1 MAAIL
6 AHQSTAADHGRCDN
20 RRVDAPSDSLASLTL
35 TEFSDSLA
43 SAEPVPGGGSASA
56 IAGSFAG
63 SLLAMVARLS
73 VDRPKYAAYQKT
85 HGRAL
90 ATGER
95 GRTVLLELA
104 DADARAYAG
113 FAAARKM
120 PKESVAEQAARDEA
134 TRVAARASSEVPLEV
149 VRECALVLD
158 DVVAMAGRS
167 NMNAASDLE
176 VAARLA
182 TAAARGAAANVLINL
197 PMVGDEDY
205 AAATT
210 ESVSSLLE
218 SIERNAAMVAEIVG
232 GGELREPE
240 QE

>member
-1 MAAIL
+1 
-6 AHQSTAADHGRCDN
+6 
-20 RRVDAPSDSLASLTL
+20 VDAPSDSLASLTL
-35 TEFSDSLA
+35 NEFSDSLA
-43 SAEPVPGGGSASA
+43 SADPVPGGGSASA

-95 GRTVLLELA
+95 GRMVLLELA

-120 PKESVAEQAARDEA
+120 PKESVAEQAERDAA
-134 TRVAARASSEVPLEV
+134 TRVAARASSEVPLSV
-149 VRECALVLD
+149 VGECALLLE

-167 NMNAASDLE
+167 NLNASSDLE

-182 TAAARGAAANVLINL
+182 AAAARGAAANVLINL
-197 PMVGDEDY
+197 PMVGDEEY
-205 AAATT
+205 SAATT
-210 ESVSSLLE
+210 ESVSGLLD
-218 SIERNAAMVAEIVG
+218 SIERNAAIVSEIVG

-240 QE
+240 PE

>member
-1 MAAIL
+1 M
-6 AHQSTAADHGRCDN
+6 
-20 RRVDAPSDSLASLTL
+20 DAPSDSLAGLTL
-35 TEFSDSLA
+35 SEFSDSLA

-73 VDRPKYAAYQKT
+73 VDRPKYAAYQTT
-85 HGRAL
+85 HSRAL

-104 DADARAYAG
+104 DEDARAYAG

-120 PKESVAEQAARDEA
+120 PKETLGEQADRDEA
-134 TRVAARASSEVPLEV
+134 TRAAARASTEAPLAV
-149 VRECALVLD
+149 VGECATLLE

-167 NMNAASDLE
+167 NLNASSDLE

-182 TAAARGAAANVLINL
+182 SAAARGAAANVYINL

-205 AAATT
+205 AATTTATV
-210 ESVSSLLE
+210 EGQLNR
-218 SIERNAAMVAEIVG
+218 IERNAALVSEIVG

-240 QE
+240 AE

>member
-1 MAAIL
+1 MLNATIAP
-6 AHQSTAADHGRCDN
+6 
-20 RRVDAPSDSLASLTL
+20 VDAPSDSLARLTL
-35 TEFSDSLA
+35 AEFSDRLA

-56 IAGSFAG
+56 IAGSFAA

-73 VDRPKYAAYQKT
+73 VDRPKYAAYQMT
-85 HGRAL
+85 HVRAL

-113 FAAARKM
+113 FATARKL
-120 PKESVAEQAARDEA
+120 PKETDAEQAVRDEA
-134 TRVAARASSEVPLEV
+134 TRVAARQSSDAPLSV
-149 VRECALVLD
+149 VGECATLLE

-167 NMNAASDLE
+167 NLNAASDLE

-182 TAAARGAAANVLINL
+182 AAAARGAAANVYINL

-205 AAATT
+205 AARTTATI
-210 ESVSSLLE
+210 EGLLNG
-218 SIERNAAMVAEIVG
+218 IDRNAAVVAEIVG
-232 GGELREPE
+232 GGGLREPE
-240 QE
+240 PE

>member
-1 MAAIL
+1 M
-6 AHQSTAADHGRCDN
+6 
-20 RRVDAPSDSLASLTL
+20 DAPSDSLAGLTL

-73 VDRPKYAAYQKT
+73 VDRPKYAVFQKT

-120 PKESVAEQAARDEA
+120 PKETATEIAARDEA
-134 TRVAARASSEVPLEV
+134 TRVAARESTEVPLSV
-149 VRECALVLD
+149 VSECSVLLE

-167 NMNAASDLE
+167 NLNASSDLE
-176 VAARLA
+176 VAARLSA
-182 TAAARGAAANVLINL
+182 AAARGAAANVLINL

-205 AAATT
+205 AATT
-210 ESVSSLLE
+210 TARVGAMLDD
-218 SIERNAAMVAEIVG
+218 IERNAAMVSEIVG
-232 GGELREPE
+232 GGELRDPE
-240 QE
+240 AE

>member
-1 MAAIL
+1 
-6 AHQSTAADHGRCDN
+6 
-20 RRVDAPSDSLASLTL
+20 VDAPSDSLAALTL

-73 VDRPKYAAYQKT
+73 VDRPKYAPYQKT
-85 HGRAL
+85 HSRAL

-120 PKESVAEQAARDEA
+120 PKETEAEIAQRDEA
-134 TRVAARASSEVPLEV
+134 TRVAARASTEAPLSV
-149 VRECALVLD
+149 VGECATLLE

-167 NMNAASDLE
+167 NLNAASDLE

-182 TAAARGAAANVLINL
+182 VAAARGAAANVYINL

-205 AAATT
+205 AATTTATV
-210 ESVSSLLE
+210 EGQLNR
-218 SIERNAAMVAEIVG
+218 IERNAAMVSEFVG
-232 GGELREPE
+232 SGELREPE
-240 QE
+240 PE

>member
-1 MAAIL
+1 M
-6 AHQSTAADHGRCDN
+6 
-20 RRVDAPSDSLASLTL
+20 DAPSASLAELTL
-35 TEFSDSLA
+35 TEFSDRLA

-104 DADARAYAG
+104 DADAQAYAG

-120 PKESVAEQAARDEA
+120 PKETAAEITARDEA
-134 TRVAARASSEVPLEV
+134 TRVAARASSDVPLSV
-149 VRECALVLD
+149 VGECALLLD

-167 NMNAASDLE
+167 NLNASSDLE

-182 TAAARGAAANVLINL
+182 AAAARGAAANVLINL

-205 AAATT
+205 ATT
-210 ESVSSLLE
+210 TTASVSGMLDA
-218 SIERNAAMVAEIVG
+218 IERNAAMVSEIVG
-232 GGELREPE
+232 SGELREPE
-240 QE
+240 AE